1 MDHQGGIKTA
11 ITVVG
16 TAASY
21 MWGGVD
27 AALRALIALATIDY
41 ITGVAAAWVC
51 QELDSLIGARGI
63 ATKVGMFLVIAVGN
77 IIDQTGVL
85 GDPILKTV
93 ATWWY
98 VGNESLSIVEN
109 LAEIGVPIPER
120 VVSALVTLKGRGGP
134 RR

>member
-1 MDHQGGIKTA
+1 MDHQGEIKTA

-16 TAASY
+16 TVASY

-27 AALRALIALATIDY
+27 AALRALIVLATIDY
-41 ITGVAAAWVC
+41 ITGVAAAWARK
-51 QELDSLIGARGI
+51 ELDSQIGARGI
-63 ATKVGMFLVIAVGN
+63 ARKVGMFLVVAVGN

-120 VVSALVTLKGRGGP
+120 VLSALVTLKGRGGP